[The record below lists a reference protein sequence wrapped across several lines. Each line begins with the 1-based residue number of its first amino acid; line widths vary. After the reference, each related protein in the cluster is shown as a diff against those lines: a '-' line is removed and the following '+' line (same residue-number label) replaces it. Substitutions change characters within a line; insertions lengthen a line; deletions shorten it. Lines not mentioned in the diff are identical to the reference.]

1 MRSCRSLTFLGEG
14 RSGAV
19 KGEGHARPFLFS
31 GNPPLTQHQTLY
43 TLHSTLPTMSHVI
56 IGTAGHVDHGKTTL
70 IKALTG
76 TDTDRLKEEQERG
89 MTIDLGFA
97 ALPLPD
103 GSVAG
108 IVDVPGHERF
118 LKNMLAGA
126 GGVDVVLLVI
136 AADES
141 VMPQTL
147 EHLDILRILDVKNGM
162 VALTKCGM
170 VEEEWLEVVEEDIR
184 SHLKGTFLENAPIV
198 RVDSLSGYG
207 ISELKK
213 ELFAAV
219 QRAEAKNAT
228 APFRL
233 PIDRVFTRPG
243 FGTVVTGTLV
253 AGTIRVGDPV
263 EILPQQIQSRVRGLQ
278 SHGKKQEKVEAGSR
292 VAVNLAGVE
301 TEALE
306 RGMLLAAPRSLA
318 PTQLFDATLRLLP
331 TAPKPLRN
339 LARVRVYL
347 GTAEIIG
354 RMQVLGAEEVT
365 PGSQGYAQFR
375 AEHPF
380 VCTRGDRFVVRS
392 YSPMFLI
399 GGGVILDPHPIRHR
413 RKDPAVLS
421 TLAAKERGTPDDLL
435 ESWLRTAACGGTR
448 KEAARA
454 LGLNDAE
461 IDSAA
466 NALLQRGEAIALE
479 GDRLIHAATLAAA
492 TDQAMN
498 ALAAYHAANP
508 LRPGMPKEE
517 LRGTLGRAADARA
530 FAALL
535 AHWQSTG
542 QLVADA
548 ATVRRADFT
557 VLLDAWQQALLDRLV
572 EIFRV
577 AGFSVPSIEE
587 AAEQVG
593 TPKETVAEIVRVG
606 QDRGALIRVDE
617 GLYFHRDTLEEARR
631 VVREHIAAHGSITVS
646 QFRDLTGSSR
656 KYALPLLEYLDSV
669 RFTRRLGDTRVLVQ
683 SE

>member
-1 MRSCRSLTFLGEG
+1 
-14 RSGAV
+14 
-19 KGEGHARPFLFS
+19 
-31 GNPPLTQHQTLY
+31 
-43 TLHSTLPTMSHVI
+43 MSHVI

-76 TDTDRLKEEQERG
+76 IDTDRLKEEQERG

-103 GSVAG
+103 GSVVG
-108 IVDVPGHERF
+108 IIDVPGHERF
-118 LKNMLAGA
+118 IKNMLAGA

-141 VMPQTL
+141 VMPQTV
-147 EHLDILRILDVKNGM
+147 EHLDILRILDVKNGV
-162 VALTKCGM
+162 VALTKCGI

-184 SHLKGTFLENAPIV
+184 AHLKDTFLANAPIV

-207 ISELKK
+207 ISALKK
-213 ELFAAV
+213 ELIAAV
-219 QRAEAKNAT
+219 QRAEAKDAA

-263 EILPQQIQSRVRGLQ
+263 EILPQQMQSRVRGLQ
-278 SHGKKQEKVEAGSR
+278 SHGKKQEKVEAGAR
-292 VAVNLAGVE
+292 VAVNLVGVE

-306 RGMLLAAPRSLA
+306 RGMLLAAPHSLT

-331 TAPKPLRN
+331 NAPKPLRN

-354 RMQVLGAEEVT
+354 RMRVLGADEII
-365 PGSQGYAQFR
+365 PGSQSYVQFR
-375 AEHPF
+375 AEQPF
-380 VCTRGDRFVVRS
+380 ACARGDRFVMRT
-392 YSPMFLI
+392 YSPMLTV
-399 GGGVILDPHPIRHR
+399 GGGIILDSHPVRHR
-413 RKDPAVLS
+413 QKDSAVLS
-421 TLAAKERGTPDDLL
+421 ALAAKERGKPDDLL
-435 ESWLRTAACGGTR
+435 ESWLRTATCGGTR
-448 KEAARA
+448 KEAAKA
-454 LGLNDAE
+454 LGLNDME
-461 IDSAA
+461 IDTAVQ
-466 NALLQRGEAIALE
+466 ALLQRGNIIALE
-479 GDRLIHAATLAAA
+479 GDRLIHSSALTTL
-492 TDQAMN
+492 TDRAMN
-498 ALAAYHAANP
+498 VLAAYHAANP

-517 LRGTLGRAADARA
+517 LRGALGRAVDARI
-530 FAALL
+530 FAAFL
-535 AHWQSTG
+535 AHWQATG

-557 VLLDAWQQALLDRLV
+557 VQLDVQQQALLDRLV
-572 EIFRV
+572 ELFLA
-577 AGFSVPSIEE
+577 AGFSVPSLEE

-593 TPKETVAEIVRVG
+593 ASKEAVIEIVRVG
-606 QDRGALIRVDE
+606 KDKGMLIKVDE
-617 GLYFHRDTLEEARR
+617 GLYFHRDTIEKARL
-631 VVREHIAAHGSITVS
+631 VVQEHIAVHGSITVS

-656 KYALPLLEYLDSV
+656 KYALPILEYLDSV

-683 SE
+683 RE